1 MAAACD
7 GGLGSFGGRRLAVGG
22 FVDLT
27 LLALDDLLNPLAEF
41 SVVDDSKIASAAGR
55 AEVLCWSPGFRL
67 VVPYDLCA
75 VPMTSCGSLVPSR

>member
-22 FVDLT
+22 FFDLA

-41 SVVDDSKIASAAGR
+41 AVVDDSKIALVAGR
-55 AEVLCWSPGFRL
+55 
-67 VVPYDLCA
+67 
-75 VPMTSCGSLVPSR
+75 